1 MAKKTEAQKEKA
13 RQYSRDWYARQQRE
27 KREAA
32 ADAKSADPIKAAA
45 KRLSKWADEELSIR
59 LSPKHEN
66 KAAKAAT
73 ALTVAGRGHQSPARL
88 ADPVFMVRLLVA
100 AENTVSV
107 HCFSHFLLNKSRAGL
122 ADYKPHKCPRNAR
135 AWRRLRPTGPTEGT
149 PHALRQN
156 AYRRTG
162 SSVPSLG

>member
-73 ALTVAGRGHQSPARL
+73 ALTVAGQLETMTYAEMHEL
-88 ADPVFMVRLLVA
+88 VRLLWAEVKRRNPIGVNVYTGLLHAAFDLKEISA
-100 AENTVSV
+100 AEAL
-107 HCFSHFLLNKSRAGL
+107 HFTSEHGPREPKQRKRRA
-122 ADYKPHKCPRNAR
+122 
-135 AWRRLRPTGPTEGT
+135 
-149 PHALRQN
+149 
-156 AYRRTG
+156 
-162 SSVPSLG
+162 

>member
-73 ALTVAGRGHQSPARL
+73 ALTVAGNMGPLREVLDQLRETTETMKG
-88 ADPVFMVRLLVA
+88 
-100 AENTVSV
+100 
-107 HCFSHFLLNKSRAGL
+107 AGL
-122 ADYKPHKCPRNAR
+122 QFGCFTWPDGTALTVRNNGEVII
-135 AWRRLRPTGPTEGT
+135 TFGDV
-149 PHALRQN
+149 Q
-156 AYRRTG
+156 
-162 SSVPSLG
+162 

>member
-73 ALTVAGRGHQSPARL
+73 ALTVAGNMGPLREVLDQLRETTETMKG
-88 ADPVFMVRLLVA
+88 
-100 AENTVSV
+100 
-107 HCFSHFLLNKSRAGL
+107 AGL
-122 ADYKPHKCPRNAR
+122 QFGELGLVGLELD
-135 AWRRLRPTGPTEGT
+135 RREFLRIGPEAELQKSG
-149 PHALRQN
+149 
-156 AYRRTG
+156 
-162 SSVPSLG
+162 VP